1 MAPLGLANAV
11 PGAPVAAVVQVLSVH
26 RVKVTVP
33 VGTTPSLPVTVALS
47 LTVTGM
53 PTVPVWGDAWVVT
66 GGVAGMTGTGSSVQ
80 PLWAASFNPP
90 TDWSPG

>member
-1 MAPLGLANAV
+1 MELNAIAPLGLANV
-11 PGAPVAAVVQVLSVH
+11 EPGAPVAATVQVLSVH

-66 GGVAGMTGTGSSVQ
+66 GGVCGVMVTSSLGSPQAEVAG
-80 PLWAASFNPP
+80 L
-90 TDWSPG
+90 